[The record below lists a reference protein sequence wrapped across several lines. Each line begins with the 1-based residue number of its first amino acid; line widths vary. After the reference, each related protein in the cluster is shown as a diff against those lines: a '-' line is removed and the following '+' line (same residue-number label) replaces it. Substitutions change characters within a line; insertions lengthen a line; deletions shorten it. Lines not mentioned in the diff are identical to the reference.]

1 MDAELR
7 KILCAELED
16 GDRLLMMEHS
26 IYSVAMPEAC
36 ASILWRD
43 IAKKVEAAEALKL
56 TAADLKRLGLADEIV
71 PEPPGGAQTDY
82 GLAAD
87 AAAAALR
94 RQLDQLDEIET
105 DRLVDER
112 YARYRKIGV

>member
-1 MDAELR
+1 M
-7 KILCAELED
+7 
-16 GDRLLMMEHS
+16 
-26 IYSVAMPEAC
+26 
-36 ASILWRD
+36 
-43 IAKKVEAAEALKL
+43 
-56 TAADLKRLGLADEIV
+56 